1 MKDFKN
7 FLKIVKVEN
16 GNIKD
21 IDIETL
27 KSYDIEIMYTL
38 IVEKQIFDNKKT
50 TRTGGFID
58 I

>member
-21 IDIETL
+21 IDNETL
-27 KSYDIEIMYTL
+27 KSYDIEIMYTS
-38 IVEKQIFDNKKT
+38 IVEKQIFNNKKY
-50 TRTGGFID
+50 
-58 I
+58 